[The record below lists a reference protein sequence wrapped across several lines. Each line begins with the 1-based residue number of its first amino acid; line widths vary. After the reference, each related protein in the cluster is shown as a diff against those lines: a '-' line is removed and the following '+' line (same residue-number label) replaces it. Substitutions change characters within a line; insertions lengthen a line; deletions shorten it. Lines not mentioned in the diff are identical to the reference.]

1 VAGSR
6 PPDAIARVCVF
17 ARLWEPGLGDL
28 IQRNIFLSLL
38 RRAFPQ
44 AELTQVVGPAA
55 ASRFAEFFASHTY
68 ADRIEICP
76 EYRDDDP
83 GRWRQFLGEIAGR
96 QYGCCVIDPDSRGL
110 LAEHAAGCGIG
121 IRIGFASGG
130 PEDQFLTRPVKL
142 PRPIFGLPDLLDFA
156 RGLAGAVGLPPPVP
170 AEVVPPFPYRAQAV
184 PELPGPVVAVHP
196 GGARHW
202 NRRWPLARFAEL
214 CGRLAGSP
222 GASFVLVGSA
232 DERPELSWLR
242 EAIVGQVAG
251 ARVEVSAGDPL
262 SRLASYLSRA
272 DVLVGNDSAPAHVAA
287 ALRTPTVVLY
297 GPGMTEFMWAR
308 SYPRHDGVNRHYA
321 CQTVRNLPRG
331 PGTMTMP
338 CRYSCHYPYETA
350 DGPYPRCLTDISTSD
365 VHQAVLRQLPGPR
378 RLVGAAHGK
387 G

>member
-6 PPDAIARVCVF
+6 PPEAVARVCVF

-55 ASRFAEFFASHTY
+55 ASGFSEFFASHTY

-83 GRWRQFLGEIAGR
+83 GRWRQFLGEIARR

-170 AEVVPPFPYRAQAV
+170 ADVVPPFPYRAEAV
-184 PELPGPVVAVHP
+184 PQLPGPVVAVHP

-214 CGRLAGSP
+214 CGLLAGSP

-242 EAIVGQVAG
+242 DAIAAQVAG
-251 ARVEVSAGDPL
+251 ARVEVSAGDSL

-297 GPGMTEFMWAR
+297 GPGDTEFMWQR
-308 SYPRHDGVNRHYA
+308 IYPRHRGVNHHHVCPPYQEQPPA
-321 CQTVRNLPRG
+321 A
-331 PGTMTMP
+331 GTNP
-338 CRYSCHYPYETA
+338 CRFRCASEYAAA
-350 DGPYPRCLTDISTSD
+350 DGPYPRCLTDIQ
-365 VHQAVLRQLPGPR
+365 VPEVLAAVRQQLSGHYAGEVAGGR
-378 RLVGAAHGK
+378 
-387 G
+387 